1 MESVPSGEIAKL
13 PDLAIEEEE
22 DAATIKADAER
33 RRKVRAKMF
42 WDVLRQH
49 VQHGFFHS
57 LLNTR
62 SGATSDFLSLVDRL
76 WTLVHR
82 FAVSVGRPGLS
93 LGLTSL
99 SGQKE
104 VAGTATQPDST
115 TEFVMAGWARIKA
128 EQHALERQRARA
140 MDTGMGSLPDKNNA
154 DADRYPD
161 DDLGPQTAGL
171 ANSPAAQL
179 VDDDQQNE
187 AHRPTHSQ
195 RRGLGIEGLSL
206 DNLPTNNITRDLMV
220 ISKGLHVQPLDEADF
235 YTVQVHFNRGWKL
248 LLLGLTQHESVARYM
263 AMCALRL
270 AIPVIN
276 DTLLDSTVRE
286 GLVRVL
292 VNLMLSD
299 ERTENRLKAV
309 YLLGQLGFYLGTVRE
324 HDQLLLMAVKEL
336 VKRLLQIQ
344 YEEKRKPKTDPK
356 RFTPRTRELKIYL
369 LHAIGKFTRSV
380 QKQARLVEDLVV
392 YIMHEEFDRGD
403 TSIPV
408 KDLNQPPKDKKGK
421 PPKANPAI
429 HVVGA
434 LLGILNNEMKRTDAN
449 QKYVGALFKKYVHP
463 LMRSTNL
470 ALQTMAVQF
479 ISNWLPI
486 INDDA
491 NLLGVETVITGL
503 GHTRTLH
510 VRGFS
515 RADYDA
521 ELRALKKKARQ
532 EESRMAMRSKL
543 LRQLL
548 HVPGKFARLV
558 PVPGHPGF
566 FVDVNSSMM
575 YTKGIA
581 VNLPIHP
588 KSSVTLTRPLPS
600 IPGVPQAVTT
610 IPPVFMDPLWAERQK
625 PPVYRYEA
633 LERGGEVPG
642 LPYGY
647 TYTPAPLTDV
657 TELLTLEASKDA
669 APGATG
675 VLVPHAGSREGNI
688 DSTESARAGRMAAL
702 RNNESVTAR
711 TPSAT
716 PWRPGS
722 PRRPMSSSRPRRP
735 GVVESKQIEGSASS
749 GADGRASR
757 GRDSLASARQRAP
770 QMGIREHGAIPPGT
784 ARVPQ
789 KTDPTSMA
797 FDTRRIPPGFL
808 SVCPFPGYDP
818 DRIDRAALPT
828 SAIYGK
834 SVLPGRAPVSAV
846 VSQTKPKL
854 GALQSGTGG
863 DIPDGFTADRH
874 PVLWP
879 SRVPDLRS
887 ARNPTD
893 FPINAPVLFDIIQPG
908 ATHLQRVM
916 TRVTSINKEMAA
928 VSVQREADEGDML
941 SVGAT
946 FNIFIRTRI
955 NPTEWISVNLE
966 VTDDDYQD
974 DISFGRPKPGL
985 QGSSTNSSL
994 ASLANIREKSS
1005 SDVDPRQSVARRVSV
1020 ANVVLGPGPAPSN
1033 VPVPCGFTTTGEPY
1047 FAPPINM
1054 PPSPVGYT
1062 LNGVPYFG
1070 RTASIKPPPLGVTT
1084 LGTRFYPIDGKL
1096 PTDQSSRNHLAGY
1109 DNLGHPFFIPRGCTV
1124 PPPAGFTTDGIAY
1137 YDIPSLMQ
1145 HRGVM
1150 VLPRPAAARTDWPV
1164 FSDDEDEEWEDSGGT
1179 VSASGSQLS
1188 LSRSR
1193 TAARR
1198 KHAKPVDQAKLTA
1211 QLVDSLEESQPQLK
1225 QSFLKGQQRAVG
1237 TIRRV
1242 AEFKRLRGIEDVDES
1257 AELDDDPG
1265 LQDPDDIVGFLR
1277 DSDDLAYLRPNNIR
1291 VQIEPNVLEFQ
1302 SVHAPVTKAAVLR
1315 YRAGRGDYGERD
1327 FFVSVEPV
1335 DVFAVKMF
1343 HLKLQGEG
1351 VMEIGVTYYPTAMKT
1366 DQVEGSLNLIDDTGK
1381 KMGTCAMI
1389 AVRKSFLKVSPTN
1402 IDAGWTLPDRRKEVT
1417 VSIENVSNVTAVV
1430 TIQLQSELDSTQAA
1444 AVAAALAAS
1453 GAPATS
1459 ATSASTSE
1467 AAGITATVAS
1477 AARRSKEEEERKRNE
1492 RVSAFVLPVRTIK
1505 LQAHEQ
1511 KTLVVHFD
1519 PLKLGHFKDTIE
1531 INGPGGDLIHV
1542 KINGVA
1548 GIPIAVYPEN
1558 EENSRAGAAELTR
1571 ERCNFMR
1578 KFRRPDPTSRG
1589 GEKSHVALTEDDT
1602 AILKN
1607 MMSATSD
1614 QDSRKEAHTMD
1625 FGICPLEP
1633 HCRMR
1638 CLTLMNLA
1646 DTPVTV
1652 GLYPHHPALTCPYL
1666 VRIAPRMAHTV
1677 EVRYEHGE
1685 GTASPAIPGNIRTV
1699 IEVICPEFQNIPLN
1713 IRAFAGQ
1720 PLFFPTWDF
1729 AFFKPCRIGKEESIT
1744 MNLVNE
1750 SHYALQVIVD
1760 GLWIPDPNAADAKDG
1775 TVALSGERN
1784 YISSSLSV
1792 DAASP
1797 TQVMP
1802 FSTMPVSFTFHG
1814 LERGPLLQ
1822 SIGLKV
1828 VKPFTANLAAA
1839 MLGKTLY
1846 FVSICIEPYVHRPGE
1861 VPDKNGIDFLRM
1873 WMSHPKRLL
1882 DEYPTGEEK
1891 MQRFDLKKSLKPYTP
1906 GATECEVTFAKDT
1919 LIFRASASGG
1929 ASLQTDINLR
1939 RSQMQRILVQS
1950 TSTQGRNVVFFTS
1963 TGFSVDP
1970 RARSL
1975 QPSDADNVDVM
1986 FLPPM
1991 DANDALTTYGFAAAL
2006 VDHDHTLHAVQTVG
2020 KPVSDVLVFPAPNKE
2035 NTIVLDFGRV
2045 EISAQAMD
2053 VNLKHIVLCNTYGT
2067 SYSWNVKFVGKQKF
2081 SAFDAGMI
2089 MGELQTFETFAIPFR
2104 FHCDTSGTFE
2114 TSAEIHIKETL
2125 DRMAKPVKLVGIIL
2139 RGQTVS
2145 TSMSGLPDTLDF
2157 GSTVVYQRKRK
2168 AFTMTNNGSTDA
2180 QVTILSRPPF
2190 NVTPKSF
2197 HLSSKAQQEIQ
2208 VTYTPTE
2215 SRTSQIKM
2223 LAFSN
2228 HKLYLILLTGT
2239 GGTAELICEKYENKD
2254 VDFGFQRE
2262 GTVGFLSLHLTNKGT
2277 LPLTLKAVT
2286 ADNLDLV
2293 KLEYLTVTS
2302 TVPYEVDAG
2311 QGRTQSHV
2319 IVRRDFWSILKRKF
2333 KVFCALKQLLA
2344 GSTSVRK
2351 AKDKDRRPEGAMEQD
2366 GKPIRIFKTT
2376 DVDMNDT
2383 SLATHLPQL
2392 RPFYSYH
2399 FRLGYTSR
2407 YQARKDTNLVFH
2419 YTPITTDE
2427 DADGMAAIVKSM
2439 QVHVTGGVY
2448 RQLELYPPY
2457 HDFGLAAAETFILP
2471 DARKSAQRELVD
2483 TYGVMRE
2490 TQKEGEAVLQLE
2502 VLNMSMEAQNI
2513 TLQFINTEFT
2523 VNGRTWTLQAG
2534 DKITIPVE
2542 FHPPKEQVQYHGEAR
2557 FIHNYGTS
2565 VIRLAGTGASADLST
2580 EASLDFG
2587 SLKVGS
2593 IGAKTLRLHNRGLL
2607 DCRYVLEIVQAGQE
2621 FSMLSD
2627 EPFDREG
2634 VIDSGGV
2641 DELEIECNCDRIL
2654 EGSAQIVIRWLRVP
2668 MGAWEELVI
2677 PLIVQVGMPVFR
2689 LQNMEL
2695 DFHTTYIN
2703 VNKTLTFVVTN
2714 DGNATCN
2721 WESATEFPALTVT
2734 PNGGA
2739 LQPGEIL
2746 YLEVTFAPQDYES
2759 LHHSLTFYTDVGTK
2773 TLMCYGVVGVPYLRI
2788 DEASM
2793 FIDFGIVGI
2802 NKTHNRAV
2810 ILNNTGKRH
2819 IEYEITLSN
2828 VTHDGTPVAV
2838 DDFDVF
2844 FINPTHDIIEPGA
2857 SMTVTMQT
2865 MPREYNAVYSG
2876 EWVIR
2881 TRDGEQ
2887 YRGRMSATGGKAI
2900 IKLAPPTIMQAAEEI
2915 SSGRKTAEMSMLSTS
2930 GRTTADNE
2938 TFRASTAEATKQN
2951 LQSHLDNLH
2960 EVLAGLR
2967 AAEMDMRMDAEAA
2980 AAAAGGAPPQA
2991 PDYRQRGPRPPSG
3004 EVTPSRPSTP
3014 RRRPSSATS
3023 DAGGEERQILEEQ
3036 KRRGARVMDG
3046 SDMRDY
3052 PRTARTAE
3060 SAGDDGLDRSRM
3072 TPESARRTPESVR
3085 RSTSSRSA
3093 GVPRHEESI
3102 SAGTD
3107 AGAPSPALRYM
3118 DELSQL
3124 EDELD
3129 VTIGL
3134 RDGGDAHGTS
3144 GLGRYHPGTPR
3155 SRRGT
3160 RRSREVAIR
3169 DLLQSAGV
3177 ASASSARK
3185 RSSRGTL
3192 LHEDGEAGEERPD
3205 VGNFADL
3212 SAPISDL
3219 IQGAQD
3225 IMADAALAGD
3235 SNAENILLMAAS
3247 EQILEKTR
3255 GVIKAVKEQL
3265 ASPWIENRDFLDGAL
3280 RRLQETATIMDT
3292 LTTVPEQ
3299 PDNSGSDF
3307 NMGLLKAGERSAS
3320 IMLFNLPN
3328 VGNLGFDYKIVK
3340 KDAEAIVP
3348 AGYDPLTGGEAF
3360 VLDPPA
3366 GEIAPRASVNISAT
3380 FHATVPGT
3388 YQQAY
3393 ELISGGEVVL
3403 TFTTTAKVGAPKIE
3417 INPPVLDFGLVSR
3430 QKATSRNILVEN
3442 TGTYKDLFRI
3452 EPLVAEGGGDENTVS
3467 TLPFVLSAYKGDV
3480 EPGQSMAIQVT
3491 FVAPMEGTYT
3501 QKFRVSWSKEP
3512 LLFECKGCGGGCR
3525 IKAVFLDEKDKAFGG
3540 LDWGACVVG
3549 VQYEKT
3555 IQLTN
3560 LGNVEGVIDLSHS
3573 NDCFTYEV
3581 QRDSNG
3587 DIHVGPGELVP
3598 VKIMYWPSRTDT
3610 LKEGIQIK
3618 LPEDHAMIIPL
3629 RAVSGRTDWKVEGEL
3644 KLTNMPLLE
3653 IQNRTFKLTNTGD
3666 LDIPLSV
3673 ALEPG
3678 DLAPI
3683 VTFRCSPP
3691 WKDHDMMKPNQTVS
3705 VDLTVAPRQAAVIE
3719 GVLIFSTDL
3728 GKGPVSNRHEF
3739 KLRAYEEQL
3748 GLDAESDISVGRI
3761 MIGETASVGRV
3772 LTNYGSSKVKF
3783 RIRLEAT
3790 PETDDAEVIEP
3801 DGTRKPKKVRKR
3813 KVTPGTAEKAKDW
3826 PQTVTS
3832 WRIQGATE
3840 GVLEANQSIPFDAI
3854 FDCTDDDED
3863 WQEAKL
3869 IIEKCSDE
3877 GANRWTEV
3885 SSFKM
3890 VGASGNPKLN
3900 VTPLEYDFHD
3910 TGVGVEKTSTIL
3922 FQNDGT
3928 ATVIYEIVPNWDW
3941 DGNIYF
3947 TPDAPLQGRLDPEQE
3962 LKFTLCFKPD
3972 THVAYAAEI
3981 QIKTQLDTKVLRV
3994 TGLGA
3999 EYRLYKP
4006 SFPETVDF
4014 GMVGF
4019 GSSESRKLVVANDC
4033 AYDVQVVGTAFVS
4046 EPKLNQPDPEI
4057 ARSVFISPA
4066 VLQIGA
4072 NRTPTDRTSEAF
4084 TIRVDA
4090 PLPLNAEGMID
4101 AEAVTE
4107 LVRKGIQAAYLRIA
4121 ILGGA
4126 AHHLP
4131 IAFRWG
4137 LLELRALVR
4146 GATIKDGNR
4155 TLESDRLKTLD
4166 FGEAGIEVGATLT
4179 FLVHNPNGFA
4189 VQFTAQTTDTQFE
4202 LSPAEGSISPQGLR
4216 EFSCTLSPFTS
4227 FDNVPQSETYTGHAE
4242 ILTTVDALAPLSIPL
4257 LGTLIDEPLPLTAP
4271 EPLAFGKVLNQRTRQ
4286 MTFAFRNPVR
4296 RPISWKFHVDPQFAD
4311 VFELAGP
4318 AEGTLDSRQEKKIK
4332 ITFKPLMP
4340 LDYAVTGY
4348 VETDEGSFP
4357 VQLEG
4362 GGVEAAVVL
4371 DRRYADFG
4379 VVGVGHPE
4387 FREVEIKNPT
4397 TLEMRVGA
4405 RTTSDAFTT
4414 DVRELRIPPGESRK
4428 VKVYFNPAKSGE
4440 STRGKISFF
4449 SLDQVLEGEEVDEE
4463 DQDWVGTGTGTDAA
4477 SALDENGVPKRRRAH
4492 TPRTRPMT
4500 GRERVLD
4507 SIELEG
4513 AAGEFG
4519 FTASATDDVSGGIV
4533 WRSDVEGEEGEVGEA
4548 PVGGFDA
4555 AAPPGSRGHAIRLN
4569 YPRIPERQSVRK
4581 HFEVENVG
4589 DTVLDVGVASEDGEL
4604 FQLEQGD
4611 TDDSPSRE
4619 RATPSGRV
4627 SYRISPTRTQIR
4639 PNSKQSFTVTVKGL
4653 KPGDDAFNLSLK
4665 TRTLAAPRTIPLQVT
4680 AKVVGTMEMF
4690 GEGLRTFARADN
4702 SIEGMIDAKVQEK
4715 YKYGGDTD
4723 VWKILLPI
4731 VRIGPLLPS
4740 LELQQVPVL
4749 EPHVG
4754 TVSIEPFTVR
4764 PPAIPRELPPRIKK
4778 WYMNRVSMGLEQG
4791 NRGREQEPT
4800 LEMMRRQEAAEFVQ
4814 PVEKKVYLEKQQR
4827 R

>member
-1 MESVPSGEIAKL
+1 MEPLPSSGELEKI
-13 PDLAIEEEE
+13 PNLALEEEE
-22 DAATIKADAER
+22 DAAALKADAER
-33 RRKVRAKMF
+33 RRKIRAKIL
-42 WDVLRQH
+42 WDSLRQH
-49 VQHGFFHS
+49 VKHGFFHS

-62 SGATSDFLSLVDRL
+62 TGASSDFLSLVDRL

-82 FAVSVGRPGLS
+82 FAVPVSRSGLM
-93 LGLTSL
+93 LGLTPL
-99 SGQKE
+99 GGHKE
-104 VAGTATQPDST
+104 AAGTATQPDST

-140 MDTGMGSLPDKNNA
+140 MDTGMGSLPDKSGG
-154 DADRYPD
+154 DAASVHDRHPD
-161 DDLGPQTAGL
+161 DDTGGQQAGL
-171 ANSPAAQL
+171 ANSVATQL
-179 VDDDQQNE
+179 LDDDQQNE
-187 AHRPTHSQ
+187 AHRPPSQ

-206 DNLPTNNITRDLMV
+206 DNLPTKNITRDLMV

-263 AMCALRL
+263 AMCALRR

-286 GLVRVL
+286 GLIRVL

-309 YLLGQLGFYLGTVRE
+309 YLLGQMGFYLGSVRE
-324 HDQLLLMAVKEL
+324 HDHLLLMAVKEL

-344 YEEKRKPKTDPK
+344 YEEKRKPKTDSK
-356 RFTPRTRELKIYL
+356 RFTARARELKIYL
-369 LHAIGKFTRSV
+369 LHAIGKFTRSA
-380 QKQARLVEDLVV
+380 QKQARFVEDLVV

-403 TSIPV
+403 TSIPL
-408 KDLNQPPKDKKGK
+408 KDPNYPPKDKKGK
-421 PPKANPAI
+421 SSKTNPAI

-434 LLGILNNEMKRTDAN
+434 LLGVLNNEMKRSDAN
-449 QKYVGALFKKYVHP
+449 QKYIGAVFKKYVHP

-486 INDDA
+486 VNDDA
-491 NLLGVETVITGL
+491 TLLGIETIITGL
-503 GHTRTLH
+503 GHTRSLH
-510 VRGFS
+510 VPGFN
-515 RADYDA
+515 RTDYDA
-521 ELRALKKKARQ
+521 ELRALKKKSRM

-548 HVPGKFARLV
+548 QVPGKFARLV

-657 TELLTLEASKDA
+657 TELLKIEGSKDPTTA
-669 APGATG
+669 AAG
-675 VLVPHAGSREGNI
+675 VLVPYSGSSEENA
-688 DSTESARAGRMAAL
+688 DSAETARAGRMAAL
-702 RNNESVTAR
+702 RNNETVTAKVPP
-711 TPSAT
+711 TT

-735 GVVESKQIEGSASS
+735 GTIEAANQNEGSAS
-749 GADGRASR
+749 GAERRTSR
-757 GRDSLASARQRAP
+757 GHRDSLVSARVRAP
-770 QMGIREHGAIPPGT
+770 QMGIREHGIIPPGT

-789 KTDPTSMA
+789 KTDSNSLA

-818 DRIDRAALPT
+818 DRIDRAAVPT

-834 SVLPGRAPVSAV
+834 SLLPGRATGANVSTVIA
-846 VSQTKPKL
+846 QAKPKL
-854 GALQSGTGG
+854 GTQQSSTGG

-879 SRVPDLRS
+879 SRMSDLRS

-908 ATHLQRVM
+908 ATHLQRLLL
-916 TRVTSINKEMAA
+916 R
-928 VSVQREADEGDML
+928 DML

-946 FNIFIRTRI
+946 FNIFIRTRD
-955 NPTEWISVNLE
+955 NPSEWISVNLE

-974 DISFGRPKPGL
+974 DISFGRPKPSL

-994 ASLANIREKSS
+994 ASLVNIREKSS
-1005 SDVDPRQSVARRVSV
+1005 QDVEMRHSIAKRASVASV
-1020 ANVVLGPGPAPSN
+1020 GPGPGPAPSN
-1033 VPVPCGFTTTGEPY
+1033 LPIPCGFTATGEPY

-1062 LNGVPYFG
+1062 VNGVPYFG

-1096 PTDQSSRNHLAGY
+1096 PTDQSARNHLGGY

-1150 VLPRPAAARTDWPV
+1150 VLPPPAAARADWPV
-1164 FSDDEDEEWEDSGGT
+1164 FSEDEDEEWEDTGGT
-1179 VSASGSQLS
+1179 ASASGSQMS
-1188 LSRSR
+1188 LSRANVR
-1193 TAARR
+1193 TPARK
-1198 KHAKPVDQAKLTA
+1198 KHAKPVDQARLTA

-1242 AEFKRLRGIEDVDES
+1242 AEFKRLRGIEDAEEDVD
-1257 AELDDDPG
+1257 LDDDTS

-1291 VQIEPNVLEFQ
+1291 VQIEPTVLEFQ
-1302 SVHAPVTKAAVLR
+1302 SVHAPITKAAVLR

-1327 FFVSVEPV
+1327 FFISVEPV

-1351 VMEIGVTYYPTAMKT
+1351 MMEIQITYYPTAMKT
-1366 DQVEGSLNLIDDTGK
+1366 DQVEGSLNLIDDSGK
-1381 KMGTCAMI
+1381 KMGTCTMI

-1417 VSIENVSNVTAVV
+1417 VSIENVSSVAASVSL
-1430 TIQLQSELDSTQAA
+1430 QLESELESTQAA
-1444 AVAAALAAS
+1444 AVAAGRPIS
-1453 GAPATS
+1453 GAPHSRAP
-1459 ATSASTSE
+1459 SASNSE
-1467 AAGITATVAS
+1467 AAVRSSTVTS
-1477 AARRSKEEEERKRNE
+1477 AARRAKDDEERKRNE

-1511 KTLVVHFD
+1511 KTLVIFFD
-1519 PLKLGHFKDTIE
+1519 PVKLGHFKDTIE

-1548 GIPIAVYPEN
+1548 GIPIAVYPES

-1578 KFRRPDPTSRG
+1578 KFRRPDPTARG
-1589 GEKSHVALTEDDT
+1589 GEKAHVALTADDT

-1652 GLYPHHPALTCPYL
+1652 GLYPHHPSLTCPYL

-1677 EVRYEHGE
+1677 EVKFEHGE
-1685 GTASPAIPGNIRTV
+1685 GTSSPAIPGNLRTV

-1729 AFFKPCRIGKEESIT
+1729 AFFKPCRINKEATIT
-1744 MNLVNE
+1744 MNLINE
-1750 SHYALQVIVD
+1750 SHYALQVVAD
-1760 GLWIPDPNAADAKDG
+1760 GLRKREAEGVDAKEG
-1775 TVALSGERN
+1775 TVAVTGEQN
-1784 YISSSLSV
+1784 YVSSSLSI
-1792 DAASP
+1792 DEAAP
-1797 TQVMP
+1797 TTVMP
-1802 FSTMPVSFTFHG
+1802 FSTMPVSFTFHA

-1828 VKPFTANLAAA
+1828 VKPFTATLPAAL
-1839 MLGKTLY
+1839 LGKTLY
-1846 FVSICIEPYVHRPGE
+1846 FVGICIEPYVHRPGE

-1882 DEYPTGEEK
+1882 DEYPVGEEK
-1891 MQRFDLKKSLKPYTP
+1891 MQRFDLKKIVKAYTP
-1906 GATECEVTFAKDT
+1906 GANECDVTFAKDT
-1919 LIFRASASGG
+1919 LAFRAAGSG
-1929 ASLQTDINLR
+1929 SVSPQTDVNLR
-1939 RSQMQRILVQS
+1939 KSYMQRILVQN
-1950 TSTQGRNVVFFTS
+1950 TSSQGRNVVFFTS

-1970 RARSL
+1970 RAKSL
-1975 QPSDADNVDVM
+1975 QPADAENVDVM

-2006 VDHDHTLHAVQTVG
+2006 VDHDHTFHAVQTLG

-2045 EISAQAMD
+2045 EISAQALE
-2053 VNLKHIVLCNTYGT
+2053 VSLKHIVLCNTYST

-2114 TSAEIHIKETL
+2114 TSAEILVKETL

-2157 GSTVVYQRKRK
+2157 GSTVVYQQKRK

-2197 HLSSKAQQEIQ
+2197 HLGSKTQQEIQ

-2228 HKLYLILLTGT
+2228 HKLYLVLLTGT
-2239 GGTAELICEKYENKD
+2239 GGTAELMCEKYENKD

-2277 LPLTLKAVT
+2277 LPLTLRAVT

-2311 QGRTQSHV
+2311 QGRTQSNV

-2333 KVFCALKQLLA
+2333 KVFCALKQLLS

-2351 AKDKDRRPEGAMEQD
+2351 AKDKGRRPEGSTEQD
-2366 GKPIRIFKTT
+2366 GKPIRIFKTG
-2376 DVDMNDT
+2376 DARMIDT
-2383 SLATHLPQL
+2383 SLATQLPQL

-2427 DADGMAAIVKSM
+2427 DADGTAAIVKSM

-2593 IGAKTLRLHNRGLL
+2593 IGAKTLHLHNRGLL

-2641 DELEIECNCDRIL
+2641 ESLEIECNCDRIL
-2654 EGSAQIVIRWLRVP
+2654 EGGAQIIVRWLRVP
-2668 MGAWEELVI
+2668 MGGWEELVI
-2677 PLIVQVGMPVFR
+2677 PLLVQVGMPVFR

-2721 WESATEFPALTVT
+2721 WESSTEFPALTVT

-2739 LQPGEIL
+2739 LQPGELL
-2746 YLEVTFAPQDYES
+2746 YLDVTFAPQDYES

-2802 NKTHNRAV
+2802 NKTHNRSV
-2810 ILNNTGKRH
+2810 VLNNTGKRH

-2828 VTHDGTPVAV
+2828 VTYDGTPVAV

-2865 MPREYNAVYSG
+2865 MPREYNAVYAG

-2887 YRGRMSATGGKAI
+2887 YRGMMSATGGKAI
-2900 IKLAPPTIMQAAEEI
+2900 IKLAPPTIMQAAEDI
-2915 SSGRKTAEMSMLSTS
+2915 SAGRKTAEMSVISTS
-2930 GRTTADNE
+2930 GRATADTE
-2938 TFRASTAEATKQN
+2938 SFRASTAEATKHN

-2980 AAAAGGAPPQA
+2980 AAAASGPPQ
-2991 PDYRQRGPRPPSG
+2991 PQDYRQRGPRPPSR
-3004 EVTPSRPSTP
+3004 EMTPSRPGTP
-3014 RRRPSSATS
+3014 RRRPGSVPS
-3023 DAGGEERQILEEQ
+3023 DAPLEERLIVEDQ

-3046 SDMRDY
+3046 SDMREWS
-3052 PRTARTAE
+3052 RTARTVE
-3060 SAGDDGLDRSRM
+3060 SPGEDGLPRSRT
-3072 TPESARRTPESVR
+3072 TPESARRA
-3085 RSTSSRSA
+3085 SSKSA
-3093 GVPRHEESI
+3093 GVLRGEEPPTTPGSEV
-3102 SAGTD
+3102 GV
-3107 AGAPSPALRYM
+3107 PSPAVRYM
-3118 DELSQL
+3118 DELSML

-3129 VTIGL
+3129 LTIGL
-3134 RDGGDAHGTS
+3134 RDDAESRGLS

-3160 RRSREVAIR
+3160 RRSREAAIR
-3169 DLLQSAGV
+3169 DLLQSAGE
-3177 ASASSARK
+3177 ASAGSARN
-3185 RSSRGTL
+3185 RSSRGKRSS
-3192 LHEDGEAGEERPD
+3192 EDIDAAGDEVPA

-3225 IMADAALAGD
+3225 IIADAALAGD
-3235 SNAENILLMAAS
+3235 TNVENMLLMAAS
-3247 EQILEKTR
+3247 AQILEKTR

-3280 RRLQETATIMDT
+3280 RRLQETATVMDA
-3292 LTTVPEQ
+3292 LTSVPEE

-3307 NMGLLKAGERSAS
+3307 NMGLLKAGERSAP
-3320 IMLFNLPN
+3320 ILLFNLPN
-3328 VGNLGFDYKIVK
+3328 VGNLGFDYKIVR

-3348 AGYDPLTGGEAF
+3348 AGYDPNTDGEAF
-3360 VLDPPA
+3360 ILDPPA

-3380 FHATVPGT
+3380 FHATIPGT

-3403 TFTTTAKVGAPKIE
+3403 TFTATARVGAAKIE
-3417 INPPVLDFGLVSR
+3417 VNPTVLDFGLVSR
-3430 QKATSRNILVEN
+3430 QKATTRNIHVEN

-3452 EPLVAEGGGDENTVS
+3452 EPLVADCGGENTVS
-3467 TLPFVLSAYKGDV
+3467 ALPFVLSAYKGEV

-3512 LLFECKGCGGGCR
+3512 LLIECKGCGGGCR

-3555 IQLTN
+3555 IHLTN
-3560 LGNVEGVIDLSHS
+3560 LGNVEGAIDLSHS
-3573 NDCFTYEV
+3573 NDCFKYEV
-3581 QRDSNG
+3581 ERDSNG
-3587 DIHVGPGELVP
+3587 EIRVAPGEHVP
-3598 VKIMYWPSRTDT
+3598 VKIIYWPSRTDT
-3610 LKEGIQIK
+3610 LKEGIQVK
-3618 LPEDHAMIIPL
+3618 LPEDHAMLIPL
-3629 RAVSGRTDWKVEGEL
+3629 RAISGRTDWRVEGEL
-3644 KLTNMPLLE
+3644 KLANMPLLE
-3653 IQNRTFKLTNTGD
+3653 IQNRTFKVTNTGD
-3666 LDIPLSV
+3666 LEIPLTV
-3673 ALEPG
+3673 ALEPA
-3678 DLAPI
+3678 DLAPT
-3683 VTFRCSPP
+3683 VTLRCSPP
-3691 WKDHDMMKPNQTVS
+3691 WKDHDLIKPNQTVS
-3705 VDLTVAPRQAAVIE
+3705 VDLTVAPRTPAVIE
-3719 GVLIFSTDL
+3719 GALIFTTDL
-3728 GKGPVSNRHEF
+3728 GNGVVSNRHEF

-3783 RIRLEAT
+3783 RMRLEAT
-3790 PETDDAEVIEP
+3790 PETDDADAVEP
-3801 DGTRKPKKVRKR
+3801 DGTRKPKKLK
-3813 KVTPGTAEKAKDW
+3813 KKKTTPGAAGDKGKTWA
-3826 PQTVTS
+3826 QLGTS
-3832 WRIQGATE
+3832 WRIQGVTE
-3840 GVLEANQSIPFDAI
+3840 GVLEANESIPFSAI
-3854 FDCTDDDED
+3854 FNCSDDEED

-3869 IIEKCSDE
+3869 IIEKCADE
-3877 GANRWTEV
+3877 GSNRWVEV

-3890 VGASGNPKLN
+3890 LGASGNPKLE

-3910 TGVGVEKTSTIL
+3910 TGIGVEKTCTIL
-3922 FQNDGT
+3922 FQNAGT
-3928 ATVIYEIVPNWDW
+3928 ATVIYEILPHWDW
-3941 DGNIYF
+3941 DGAIYF
-3947 TPDAPLQGRLDPEQE
+3947 APEVPLQGRLDPEQE
-3962 LKFTLCFKPD
+3962 QKLTLCFKPD
-3972 THVAYAAEI
+3972 THIAYTTEI
-3981 QIKTQLDTKVLRV
+3981 QIKTQLDTKTLRV

-3999 EYRLYKP
+3999 EYRLYEAG
-4006 SFPETVDF
+4006 FPETLDF
-4014 GMVGF
+4014 GMFGF
-4019 GSSESRKLVVANDC
+4019 GSSESRKLVIANDC

-4046 EPKLNQPDPEI
+4046 EPKAGEPDPDI

-4090 PLPLNAEGMID
+4090 PLPLDADGMID
-4101 AEAVTE
+4101 AAAVNE
-4107 LVRKGIQAAYLRIA
+4107 LVKKGLQSAYLRIG

-4126 AHHLP
+4126 SHILP
-4131 IAFRWG
+4131 LAFRWG
-4137 LLELRALVR
+4137 LQELRALVR
-4146 GATIKDGNR
+4146 GSTIKDGNR

-4166 FGEAGIEVGATLT
+4166 FGEANIEHGATLT

-4202 LSPAEGSISPQGLR
+4202 LSPSAGTISPQGLR
-4216 EFSCTLSPFTS
+4216 EFTCALLPFTS
-4227 FDNVPQSETYTGHAE
+4227 FENVPQTETYTGHAE
-4242 ILTTVDALAPLSIPL
+4242 IFTTVDVLAPLSIPL
-4257 LGTLIDEPLPLTAP
+4257 LGTLNDEPLPLTAP
-4271 EPLAFGKVLNQRTRQ
+4271 EPLAFGKVLNLRKRQ
-4286 MTFAFRNPVR
+4286 MMFSFRNPVR
-4296 RPISWKFHVDPQFAD
+4296 RPISWKFHVDPQFAEIFQLD
-4311 VFELAGP
+4311 GP
-4318 AEGTLDSRQEKKIK
+4318 AEGTLESRKEKQIK
-4332 ITFKPLMP
+4332 ITFKPMMP

-4397 TLEMRVGA
+4397 QLEMRVGA
-4405 RTTSDAFTT
+4405 RTSSDAFTT
-4414 DVRELRIPPGESRK
+4414 DVGELRIPPGESRK
-4428 VKVYFNPAKSGE
+4428 VKVYFNPARSGE
-4440 STRGKISFF
+4440 SARGRISFF
-4449 SLDQVLEGEEVDEE
+4449 SLDQVAEGEEVDEV
-4463 DQDWVGTGTGTDAA
+4463 DQDWVGEDGEAP
-4477 SALDENGVPKRRRAH
+4477 PKRRPR

-4519 FTASATDDVSGGIV
+4519 FTASTGEEGGDGIV
-4533 WRSDVEGEEGEVGEA
+4533 WRSDADEADAIEAEVGGPET
-4548 PVGGFDA
+4548 
-4555 AAPPGSRGHAIRLN
+4555 AAPHRGHAIRLN
-4569 YPRIPERQSVRK
+4569 YPRVPERQSVRK

-4589 DTVLDVGVASEDGEL
+4589 DTVIDVGVATEDGEL
-4604 FQLEQGD
+4604 FHVEQGD
-4611 TDDSPSRE
+4611 TDESPSRE
-4619 RATPSGRV
+4619 RSTPSGKL
-4627 SYRISPTRTQIR
+4627 SYRIAPSRTQIR

-4653 KPGDDAFNLSLK
+4653 KPGDDAFNLTLK
-4665 TRTLAAPRTIPLQVT
+4665 TRTLAAPKTIPLQVT
-4680 AKVVGTMEMF
+4680 AKVVGSMEMF
-4690 GEGLRTFARADN
+4690 GEGLRAFARADN
-4702 SIEGMIDAKVQEK
+4702 SIEAMIDCQKQEQF
-4715 YKYGGDTD
+4715 KYGGDTD

-4731 VRIGPLLPS
+4731 VRVGHLLPS
-4740 LELQQVPVL
+4740 LELQRVPVL
-4749 EPHVG
+4749 EPDI
-4754 TVSIEPFTVR
+4754 TAVSIEPFTVR

-4791 NRGREQEPT
+4791 SRAREQEPT
-4800 LEMMRRQEAAEFVQ
+4800 LEMLRRQEAADFLQ
-4814 PVEKKVYLEKQQR
+4814 PVEKKVYLEKQPR